1 MLSPIYLMPCTPNWV
16 LPTDRKPDPPKCTP
30 IQVPTNSNA
39 HLISR
44 VSRPSKSD
52 GFLDYLGHIG
62 HADSALQRPSIRNRW
77 HILQTC
83 QQEERKERGLQR
95 VCPLAQMLTSCFA
108 KVSCTVGD
116 VSSNLVCVRVCVLLL
131 HIVCVCLRVAST
143 SVSSPPNIVQLVQ
156 LFRFKWIRYK
166 L

>member
-62 HADSALQRPSIRNRW
+62 HVDSALQRPSIRNRW

-116 VSSNLVCVRVCVLLL
+116 VSSNLVCLLLL
-131 HIVCVCLRVAST
+131 HIVCLRVA
-143 SVSSPPNIVQLVQ
+143 SVSSPPYIVQLVQ
-156 LFRFKWIRYK
+156 LFRFKWIRCK